1 MGVIIPEGLEVPEYV
16 DTEMEDEDGEVC
28 SGLGTT

>member
-1 MGVIIPEGLEVPEYV
+1 MGVMIPEGLEVPEQV
-16 DTEMEDEDGEVC
+16 EVEMEEEDGEVC